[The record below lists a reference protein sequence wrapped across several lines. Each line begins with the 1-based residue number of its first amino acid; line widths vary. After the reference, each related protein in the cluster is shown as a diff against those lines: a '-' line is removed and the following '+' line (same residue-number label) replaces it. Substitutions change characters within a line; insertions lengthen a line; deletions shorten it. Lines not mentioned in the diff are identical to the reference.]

1 MKQYLHI
8 ALLLTLVF
16 VIAQN
21 AMPANEPQL
30 YSLGKK
36 YGKKNL
42 VKNPHFS
49 DSLKHYNSHY
59 REYKRGGVQE
69 GTYVITKDPK
79 WNMNKYASQIDHTQD
94 SAALMFFVNSST
106 KANDTSIILEQTI
119 ENVHKGMNYF
129 LHFWASPN
137 SEKNI
142 SVFRVKVNEKVVY
155 DSLRIIYFGNG
166 VWVRHEVLINALES
180 DSIHFSFYTL
190 LKDRVGN
197 DLSLDDFYVS
207 RLCDDE
213 FDIADSLVKCFGE
226 PISYKF
232 SIPNQP
238 INYRFE
244 WEWDAD
250 LNIKDKFSPIFLNN
264 ESKYF
269 RFKIYDDYYHCEYE
283 DSILVK
289 VIKEINVSGIE
300 ASPSAVIYPCKEV
313 KLSVPDG
320 YKYLWNTG
328 ETTNTITVTQAGEYK
343 VRVSASENCYKDFR
357 ISVESFIPDLSF
369 SIDSISA
376 KSGEQLRIPIRYTFN
391 NFDLAACDNMF
402 LSVYLKYAK
411 SLFLPNDLKKYRYK
425 DLGKYEVLRINLP
438 KLSEKENVY
447 YLSGTALF
455 GEFECTDIEVS
466 PANECMKEY
475 KSEYKHGKLCLSD
488 ICKEPTV
495 RLITDAPKPKASH
508 KVAGDNLIIEYE
520 FPNNNTREVKL
531 FDEMGRI
538 VASTTISQ
546 SKGEATI
553 RISALPIGI
562 YFYEIS
568 NDKSLRD
575 RFIIVR

>member
-1 MKQYLHI
+1 MKQFLHI
-8 ALLLTLVF
+8 SLLLALLLTMAL
-16 VIAQN
+16 N
-21 AMPANEPQL
+21 AMASQKAEL
-30 YSLGKK
+30 CSLGKK

-49 DSLKHYNSHY
+49 DSLKHYNSDY

-79 WNMNKYASQIDHTQD
+79 WNMNKYTSQIDHTQD

-119 ENVHKGMNYF
+119 ENVHKGKNYF
-129 LHFWASPN
+129 LHFWAAPN
-137 SEKNI
+137 SDKNI
-142 SVFRVKVNEKVVY
+142 SVFRVKVNDKVVY
-155 DSLRIIYFGNG
+155 DSLQIMYFGNG
-166 VWVRHEVLINALES
+166 VWVRHEVIIDSLES

-190 LKDRVGN
+190 LKHRVGN
-197 DLSLDDFYVS
+197 DLSLDDFYIS

-213 FDIADSLVKCFGE
+213 FDIADTLIKCFGE
-226 PISYKF
+226 PISYQF

-244 WEWDAD
+244 WEWDSD
-250 LNIKDKFSPIFLNN
+250 LNIKEKFSPIFLND

-269 RFKIYDDYYHCEYE
+269 RFKIYDDYYQCEYE
-283 DSILVK
+283 DSIFVK

-300 ASPSAVIYPCKEV
+300 ASPSAVLYPCKEV

-328 ETTNTITVTQAGEYK
+328 ETTNAITVTQAGEYK
-343 VRVSASENCYKDFR
+343 VRVSASENCFKDFS
-357 ISVESFIPDLSF
+357 INVESFIPDVSF
-369 SIDSISA
+369 AIDSISA
-376 KSGEQLRIPIRYTFN
+376 KSGEQVRIPIRYTFN

-402 LSVYLKYAK
+402 LSIYLKYAK

-447 YLSGTALF
+447 YISGTSF
-455 GEFECTDIEVS
+455 MGDVECTDIEVQ

-475 KSEYKHGKLCLSD
+475 KAEYKRGKLCITD

-495 RLITDAPKPKASH
+495 RLIIDAPKPKASH
-508 KVAGDNLIIEYE
+508 KVVGDNLIIEYE
-520 FPNNNTREVKL
+520 LPNDKTREVKV

-538 VASTTISQ
+538 VANTTISQ

-568 NDKSLRD
+568 NDKPLRD